1 MIRFDA
7 RTQIIIS
14 EDLQN
19 DLLQILTEEKA
30 AHAHL
35 FVDSNIASQD
45 IIKDLTKFLKSK
57 VSMNSCQI
65 PSREPT
71 TDMVN
76 EYASLLMKDK
86 KADMLIGI
94 GGGSIIDLT
103 KAVSVMAVNEG
114 SVEEYHGTGRRF
126 ISGIKKIAVPTTSG
140 TGSEVT
146 AGAVL
151 VNRKT
156 KFKRALSGRYI
167 APDYAVLNPHLTLS
181 MPDSVIAF
189 TGLDALGHAVESYT
203 AKCANIVTR
212 MYSKQA
218 FSLVYNSL
226 PKVFTDRQNIGLRK
240 NMLLGSCLAGYAIYN
255 SNTGAAHAMAYPL
268 GIYYDVP
275 HGLAVAEL
283 LPKVVKKNVEN
294 GCYLYAD
301 LYELIDGMRSGNDDR
316 EEAELFSKL
325 LNDYEPLKYINK
337 NFADYG
343 IDETNYE
350 FLAERGLD
358 LMSALSNNPVEFSLQ
373 DAKNILKTSIGCR

>member
-7 RTQIIIS
+7 RTQVVIS
-14 EDLQN
+14 EDLRN
-19 DLLQILTEEKA
+19 DLLRILTEENI
-30 AHAHL
+30 AHAAL
-35 FVDSNIASQD
+35 FVDSNIISQD
-45 IIKDLTKFLKSK
+45 IIKNLTEFLKSK
-57 VSMNSCQI
+57 GSINSYHI
-65 PSREPT
+65 SSREPT

-76 EYASLLMKDK
+76 EYARLLTKDK

-94 GGGSIIDLT
+94 GGGSIIDLM

-114 SVEEYHGTGRRF
+114 RVEEYHGTGKRF

-156 KFKRALSGRYI
+156 KFKRALSGRCI
-167 APDYAVLNPHLTLS
+167 APDYAVLNPYLTLS
-181 MPDSVIAF
+181 MPDNVIAF

-218 FSLVYNSL
+218 FSLIYNNL
-226 PKVFTDRQNIGLRK
+226 PKVFNDRQNIELRK

-255 SNTGAAHAMAYPL
+255 SNTGAAHSMAYPL
-268 GIYYDVP
+268 GIYNDVP
-275 HGLAVAEL
+275 HGLAVAKL

-294 GCYLYAD
+294 GCYLYAG
-301 LYELIDGMRSGNDDR
+301 LYELIDGMRPRNDGR

-325 LNDYEPLKYINK
+325 LNDYEPLKYVNK

-350 FLAERGLD
+350 FLAERGMD
-358 LMSALSNNPVEFSLQ
+358 LISALNNNPVEFGLQ
-373 DAKNILKTSIGCR
+373 DAKNILKAAITH